1 MIIYLLEEIE
11 WSRIIEGYDLQLQIR
26 KKRKRLLDVLIFQAY
41 TDEYTADCRLSI
53 YWRKFS

>member
-53 YWRKFS
+53 Y